1 MSLLPGQD
9 KKNKEVIDVF
19 FLRDWIIEAKKQ
31 FKKLDR
37 IDIGDDQ
44 IGKLLSYSPK
54 GKDGFWPH
62 EAVREVLEEF
72 LTEKMNTGF
81 QIGKQNQR
89 GVTSRAF
96 DDGGEQE
103 YQLAQ
108 KYYESAEKLML
119 LYPRTSKILKDL
131 GDTYHRQAKREDER
145 VEIER

>member
-1 MSLLPGQD
+1 M
-9 KKNKEVIDVF
+9 F

-31 FKKLDR
+31 FEKLDR
-37 IDIGDDQ
+37 VDIGDDQ

-54 GKDGFWPH
+54 GKDGLWPH
-62 EAVREVLEEF
+62 ESVRDILEEF
-72 LTEKMNTGF
+72 LTENMKIGF

-103 YQLAQ
+103 YELAQ
-108 KYYESAEKLML
+108 KYYDSAEKLVL
-119 LYPRTSKILKDL
+119 SYQRTSKILKDL
-131 GDTYHRQAKREDER
+131 GDNYHLQAKSEDER